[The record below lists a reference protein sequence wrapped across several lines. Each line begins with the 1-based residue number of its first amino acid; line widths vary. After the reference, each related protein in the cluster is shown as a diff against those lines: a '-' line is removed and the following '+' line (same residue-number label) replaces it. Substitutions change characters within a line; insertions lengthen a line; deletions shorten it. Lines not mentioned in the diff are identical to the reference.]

1 MSIPTSSSMID
12 SVLNDSPAASPVKRE
27 EPELDLNQA
36 PAGVTTTT
44 TTTAA
49 TAEDSQQNGGL
60 VDGGFG
66 AGVESNVKVEDATE
80 KFKDL
85 GINTDTNTAVK
96 TEELNSS
103 SSIKPPLQEAPSIK
117 SSNNINMNHSNNGS
131 STNVN
136 QHSETKI
143 IRKKLNGYVGFANL
157 PKQWHRKSIRRGF
170 NLNLL
175 VVGESGLGKSTL
187 INTLFNKELY
197 TDIDDLKRLES
208 VEERPSQ
215 VSIQTISSDI
225 EENGVKLRL
234 TVIDTPGFGDQVNNT
249 DSWQPIVDEINTR
262 FDSYLEYEN
271 KVNRSAYEDERIHA
285 LLYFIEPTGH
295 YLKPL
300 DIEFLKKVHKK
311 VNIIPLISKSDTLT
325 EEEILEFK
333 TKIVDDINFQ
343 KIEIFK
349 PTVYEND
356 DEETIQSTKEIINKI
371 PFAIVGST
379 NEINTIDGRTVRGRK
394 YPWGIIEVDN
404 EDHNDFVKLRQLL
417 IRNFLEE
424 LREKTS
430 KVLYETYR
438 TSKLIK
444 LGIEQDDSVF
454 KEFDPSLKQQEEKA
468 LHEAKLTKLEAE
480 MKQIFQQKVSEK
492 EKKLQKSEAELFSRH
507 KEVKE
512 KLLKQIKSLEE
523 KKKQL
528 ENARLNPHNEPSNAP
543 AQKTRKGFLR

>member
-96 TEELNSS
+96 TEELNSP